1 MPDASLLE
9 ANRVLFDFGVLGV
22 FCFFLLIALGF
33 AVKQWIDRTRELNAE
48 KDKRLDDVKA
58 NLAESAANRQAMEAN
73 TTAIRT
79 MLDFVKREA

>member
-1 MPDASLLE
+1 MGDASFLE

-22 FCFFLLIALGF
+22 FCFFLLVALGF
-33 AVKQWIDRTRELNAE
+33 AVKQWIDRTRELGAE